1 MEQSFTFNLPIKVVF
16 AYPEKL
22 DPVDITKHIISF
34 LTYYSDG
41 RNNLEREC
49 IDRDLSTFVKDAV
62 QNVIYQKAKELYGKE
77 MVQVSPKCKSSKA
90 MIVSMENNKKVSF
103 CVGFIDESDF

>member
-49 IDRDLSTFVKDAV
+49 IDRDLSVLVKDAIRG
-62 QNVIYQKAKELYGKE
+62 VIYSKAKELCGNE
-77 MVQVSPKCKSSKA
+77 MVQVSPNCQTQKAIIVLTENEKKLDYSS
-90 MIVSMENNKKVSF
+90 
-103 CVGFIDESDF
+103 GFIDESDF